1 MGCAGSAGGGST
13 AGGIRLI
20 VVARPVRRL
29 VTLLSGSILLFHAQ
43 VSALQIGTEQPS
55 QDTIVYGIR
64 APRWAGQFA
73 VLSINALFGGLTA
86 GVFQE
91 LRGGSFKDGF
101 TRGALGGTFAYAGK
115 RIAADRFAGAG
126 FLGREVAAVGASVI
140 RNASEG
146 QPTFARLALPL
157 GPVRLNVFRTNG
169 LRIEPSLDLVAAIW
183 VAWGIAEPDLEFDA
197 GETLSAGTP
206 VFRTNNKLIVY
217 QADRQHAGGFAAAG
231 IVMQS
236 YIPAWGKP
244 RLERILAHE
253 RVHVEQED
261 QLYLTLIEPLENW
274 LIGKL
279 PRGSTIAKAID
290 INATTELLSL
300 LTILFPQHSSR
311 PWELEAIYLSR

>member
-20 VVARPVRRL
+20 AVARFL

-55 QDTIVYGIR
+55 QDTIIYGIR
-64 APRWAGQFA
+64 APRWAGQLT
-73 VLSINALFGGLTA
+73 VLSVNALFGGLTA
-86 GVFQE
+86 GVIQE

-115 RIAADRFAGAG
+115 RIAADRFEGAG

-157 GPVRLNVFRTNG
+157 GPVRLNVYRTNG
-169 LRIEPSLDLVAAIW
+169 LRIEPSLDVVAALW
-183 VAWGIAEPDLEFDA
+183 VAWGIAEPDLEFVA
-197 GETLSAGTP
+197 SESLSAGTP
-206 VFRTNNKLIVY
+206 VFRTNNKLIVHES
-217 QADRQHAGGFAAAG
+217 DRRHAGGFAAAG

-279 PRGSTIAKAID
+279 PRGGTITKVID
-290 INATTELLSL
+290 INATTELIGL
-300 LTILFPQHSSR
+300 LKVLFPQHSSR